1 MDNLNSFNQNIY
13 QKYIELEKNYINLKI
28 KLEAKN
34 KNDQNYKTELCKKFQ
49 AIGSCPY
56 GSKCTFAHGK
66 EELITKLQG
75 ANYKKEKC
83 KSFYEKGYCLYGSRC
98 LFQHDERKFKDIN
111 YSSIYIR
118 LFLFKYFG
126 FLKSNNNY
134 FKKTKLYNK
143 RLDVFESLTQSN
155 IGYININ
162 GKNVKNNQMLNNV
175 ENEEKCASIKSNNSF
190 DDKVD
195 FKQYNIFKMN
205 KGIYND
211 E

>member
-56 GSKCTFAHGK
+56 GSKCRFAHGK

-111 YSSIYIR
+111 YSFIYIR

-162 GKNVKNNQMLNNV
+162 EQNVKTNQMLSNV
-175 ENEEKCASIKSNNSF
+175 ENEGKCASIKSNNSF

>member
-56 GSKCTFAHGK
+56 GSKCRFAHGK

-111 YSSIYIR
+111 YSFIYIR